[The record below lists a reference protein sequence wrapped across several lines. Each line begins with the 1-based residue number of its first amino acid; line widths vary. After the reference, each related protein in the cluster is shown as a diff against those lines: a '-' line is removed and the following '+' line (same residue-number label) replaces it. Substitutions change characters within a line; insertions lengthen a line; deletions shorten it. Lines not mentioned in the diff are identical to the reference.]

1 MMLNE
6 QTEVKLAELKLSGML
21 ESYREQ
27 MTNKE
32 YQSMSFEDR
41 FNLMVDLEHSRRK
54 NNKLQRLIKSA
65 NFRNASASIEDI
77 EYHPDRNLDKNL
89 ILKLASG
96 TYLEEHHNII
106 LMGAS
111 GNGKT
116 YIANAFGMQ
125 ACRQHYNVKY
135 IRLPELLDELTISKN
150 QADGS
155 FRKIINKYKK
165 VQLLIIDEWLLTDL
179 SLENSTFLLEIIES
193 RLKTASTIFCSQFH
207 PEGWHAKLGNPQIAD
222 AILDRI
228 IHDSYQILVDGKV
241 SMRERHGIHN

>member
-1 MMLNE
+1 MLNE

-116 YIANAFGMQ
+116 YIANAFGIQ
-125 ACRQHYNVKY
+125 ACRQYYNVKY

-165 VQLLIIDEWLLTDL
+165 VQLLIIDE
-179 SLENSTFLLEIIES
+179 
-193 RLKTASTIFCSQFH
+193 
-207 PEGWHAKLGNPQIAD
+207 
-222 AILDRI
+222 
-228 IHDSYQILVDGKV
+228 
-241 SMRERHGIHN
+241 